1 MTDTEREPIRS
12 RVPVSDEIKQDRLDD
27 LNPPPRL
34 PDTERG
40 RALLEARRE
49 QLLRCQSASV
59 TERAKETYAY
69 DIALI
74 DLALAVDRRRQ
85 AETVIRELH
94 TQDIMGHPS
103 EVYHALE
110 DATAAEDD
118 ALDALLAHLAGEG
131 VGE

>member
-40 RALLEARRE
+40 RALLEARRAT
-49 QLLRCQSASV
+49 LLRCQSASV
-59 TERAKETYAY
+59 TDRAKETYDY

-85 AETVIRELH
+85 AKRAIPDSSDERYVSLLIEH
-94 TQDIMGHPS
+94 GIAQDI
-103 EVYHALE
+103 AE
-110 DATAAEDD
+110 DAEDV

-131 VGE
+131 I